1 MVQSDVVELCV
12 LDDGGRAGVVG
23 RVHESED
30 LGGCW
35 YPPFRLVQRRQ
46 RLVSRREL
54 PDRDQLQEV
63 PEIFSLYFQA
73 QCLIHIGGDA
83 VKVAYIPYQLPVAS
97 ASVPSSAFVMAKA

>member
-23 RVHESED
+23 RVHQCED
-30 LGGCW
+30 LGGRG

-46 RLVSRREL
+46 RLVSGREL

-63 PEIFSLYFQA
+63 PEIFFIRTAGWLWF
-73 QCLIHIGGDA
+73 
-83 VKVAYIPYQLPVAS
+83 
-97 ASVPSSAFVMAKA
+97 

>member
-12 LDDGGRAGVVG
+12 LNDGGGAGVVG

-54 PDRDQLQEV
+54 SDGDQLKQG
-63 PEIFSLYFQA
+63 PGIYLYCF
-73 QCLIHIGGDA
+73 I
-83 VKVAYIPYQLPVAS
+83 
-97 ASVPSSAFVMAKA
+97 KAGLYLVL